1 MLMPSD
7 DVGKRITEHLRAHPQ
22 MCDTLEGIV
31 QWWMTFQQVDESILE
46 IREALERLKAEG
58 IIDSWT
64 AGDNR
69 TFYFAG
75 DKTRDNN

>member
-1 MLMPSD
+1 
-7 DVGKRITEHLRAHPQ
+7 

-46 IREALERLKAEG
+46 IREALGRLEAEG
-58 IIDSWT
+58 IIESWT

-69 TFYFAG
+69 TFYFAAE
-75 DKTRDNN
+75 KSRDNN